1 MNTKTKPVRVAGY
14 NSIELL
20 DGSTRLRMAQI
31 EETRPVSAPAQVATI
46 SNDSSRVAMTKEALT
61 AGALLFGFTALF
73 WVLLGLIRTH

>member
-1 MNTKTKPVRVAGY
+1 MNTKTKPVRMPGY

-20 DGSTRLRMAQI
+20 DGSTRLRMAQTN
-31 EETRPVSAPAQVATI
+31 EARPVSGPAQAAAI
-46 SNDSSRVAMTKEALT
+46 SNESSRAAITKEAFA